1 MMSYTSTRFFDFGK
15 QAILSSENNA
25 SLVYSSSST
34 TIRERNT
41 IFLFDYFDSNLI
53 FCLDVSSAINPA
65 EPIPVILFFVFDFVL
80 IDFLLL
86 FWLHDTKH
94 LIYYKK
100 KNNWSSP
107 KLWREKSTF
116 MRRIRTKNHF
126 ISQYLTTNK
135 KDEILKEVKQ
145 NRKNK
150 EEKWK

>member
-100 KNNWSSP
+100 KIIDHLLN
-107 KLWREKSTF
+107 F
-116 MRRIRTKNHF
+116 
-126 ISQYLTTNK
+126 
-135 KDEILKEVKQ
+135 
-145 NRKNK
+145 
-150 EEKWK
+150 EEKNLPLWEGSEQKITLLVNT